1 MNQTEGPLVHLREH
15 MDIVEADLKLIGART
30 LRGARLLDIGA
41 GRAVFAQAATRRG
54 IDAYA
59 LDLQVE
65 ASALWGKEGVKGVIG
80 DGGRTPFAA
89 SSFDVVRMKEVLE
102 HVEDPLGFVREGKRL
117 LRDGGILVAHV
128 PTPWSQFYPVAN
140 FWDDYTHV
148 RPISRYGL
156 QRLFEDAG
164 MRIELLEGYMSGRNG
179 PERVLGKVLG
189 RVFPHMYRVVA
200 RKDGGKAA
208 SLEGAGGR
216 PGHR

>member
-1 MNQTEGPLVHLREH
+1 MSTDRTEGPLVHLREH
-15 MDIVEADLKLIGART
+15 MDIVETDLRLIGSRT
-30 LRGARLLDIGA
+30 GRDARLLDIGA
-41 GRAVFAQAATRRG
+41 GRAVFVQSARRVG
-54 IDAYA
+54 LDAYA

-65 ASALWGKEGVKGVIG
+65 ASVLWGKEGVRGVIG
-80 DGGRTPFAA
+80 DGARAPFLA

-117 LRDGGILVAHV
+117 LRTGGYLVAHV

-156 QRLFEDAG
+156 QRLFDDAG
-164 MRIELLEGYMSGRNG
+164 MELELIEGYMSGRNTA
-179 PERVLGKVLG
+179 ERLAGKVLG

-200 RKDGGKAA
+200 KK
-208 SLEGAGGR
+208 
-216 PGHR
+216 

>member
-15 MDIVEADLKLIGART
+15 MDIVETDLKLIGART
-30 LRGARLLDIGA
+30 SRGDRLLDIGA

-80 DGGRTPFAA
+80 DGARTPFAA

-117 LRDGGILVAHV
+117 LRDGGVLVAHV

-179 PERVLGKVLG
+179 PERVLGKVLS
-189 RVFPHMYRVVA
+189 RILPHMYRVVA
-200 RKDGGKAA
+200 RKDGGNATA
-208 SLEGAGGR
+208 LEGAGVR
-216 PGHR
+216 PGFT